1 MPLSV
6 RLRRACVPV
15 LLALLCAAG
24 IWYLCLMRPP
34 SVKLSFTDVP
44 GFDKVVHVGM
54 YAAMCGLLWF
64 EYLRH
69 HTRLRPLRLLL
80 GAVCLPALMSGVIE
94 VAQDRLTTTRSA
106 DVFDFVAN
114 VLGILLAAGA
124 GVLYHRYRQQR

>member
-1 MPLSV
+1 MALLSYLKRYPLT
-6 RLRRACVPV
+6 
-15 LLALLCAAG
+15 LLCAAG

-69 HTRLRPLRLLL
+69 HTRLPWACSSICST
-80 GAVCLPALMSGVIE
+80 GNMGCE
-94 VAQDRLTTTRSA
+94 RS
-106 DVFDFVAN
+106 
-114 VLGILLAAGA
+114 
-124 GVLYHRYRQQR
+124 Q

>member
-1 MPLSV
+1 
-6 RLRRACVPV
+6 
-15 LLALLCAAG
+15 
-24 IWYLCLMRPP
+24 
-34 SVKLSFTDVP
+34 
-44 GFDKVVHVGM
+44 
-54 YAAMCGLLWF
+54 
-64 EYLRH
+64 
-69 HTRLRPLRLLL
+69 LRPLRLLL